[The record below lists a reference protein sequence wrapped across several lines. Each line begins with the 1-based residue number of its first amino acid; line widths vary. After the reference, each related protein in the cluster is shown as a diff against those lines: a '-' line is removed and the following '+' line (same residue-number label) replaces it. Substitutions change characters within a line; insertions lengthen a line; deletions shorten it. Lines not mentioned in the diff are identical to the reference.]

1 MSWRKGSP
9 IGGEDPATFH
19 MSGIEI
25 FIDES
30 GDFGPFD
37 VRCPYYIVTMVFHES
52 NDPLYSDIQELEYR
66 LSLLGL
72 EDHCIHSSPA
82 IRGEG
87 AYYGVPLAL
96 RRKIMSNFA
105 AFVRKSNLKYKCF
118 FVKKG
123 VKSSQEEVVAAL
135 RDAMDGFLNDNYD
148 RLSSYAP
155 IIVSYDKGQRQLS
168 ALIAEMFESRFAN
181 VRLTKTLPVSSRIFQ
196 VADFVCTLKR
206 LVYKLEGEGALSKS
220 ENIFFGTK
228 SSFLKNWVIPVR
240 RNEWI

>member
-1 MSWRKGSP
+1 MAGK
-9 IGGEDPATFH
+9 T
-19 MSGIEI
+19 
-25 FIDES
+25 
-30 GDFGPFD
+30 
-37 VRCPYYIVTMVFHES
+37 
-52 NDPLYSDIQELEYR
+52 PL
-66 LSLLGL
+66 LL
-72 EDHCIHSSPA
+72 
-82 IRGEG
+82 
-87 AYYGVPLAL
+87 VPLAL

-206 LVYKLEGEGALSKS
+206 LVYKLEGEGTLSKS

-228 SSFLKNWVIPVR
+228 SGFLKNWVIPVR